1 MPILGENSR
10 DELGGARRGGATK
23 KPERERERSGQADED
38 HREDNHPGGGGT
50 HGSPCTPMK

>member
-23 KPERERERSGQADED
+23 KLKREREEW
-38 HREDNHPGGGGT
+38 
-50 HGSPCTPMK
+50 

>member
-23 KPERERERSGQADED
+23 KPERERGVVRQMRTTGRIIIQAEGVRMGHLA
-38 HREDNHPGGGGT
+38 HR
-50 HGSPCTPMK
+50 